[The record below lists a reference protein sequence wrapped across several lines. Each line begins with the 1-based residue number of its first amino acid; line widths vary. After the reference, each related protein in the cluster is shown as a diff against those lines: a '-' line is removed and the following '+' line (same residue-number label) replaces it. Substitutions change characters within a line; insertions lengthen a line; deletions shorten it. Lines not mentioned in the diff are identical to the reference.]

1 LLGIFVVPNPYADAE
16 PGALPE
22 DPSVPGRGPPKMKRK
37 GANTATAAAAAAAE
51 ATAPGAAAPGGDD
64 AAAAGGGAPAAA
76 ASEMP
81 AVALAAPSAADA
93 EAVAAAMAGAG
104 GGKDVK
110 RRKVLGHVP
119 AGPGR
124 KKCDEPGCPKNARD
138 AASGKCIT
146 HGGKRA
152 ARQGARGFFVSM
164 TSSSLFL
171 ISQGF
176 ATHPFN
182 NKSTPSNSAT

>member
-1 LLGIFVVPNPYADAE
+1 MVPNPYADAE

-152 ARQGARGFFVSM
+152 RRRRVHVVFFVSM